1 MVRVIGYRRFG
12 GVQVFEEEEC
22 TLPQPGKGQVV
33 VHMRAA
39 GINPVDYKLFGGIT
53 KPLEVVRT
61 IAHPSRWFAK
71 GQQRKLRGVG
81 QDFAGVVSAVG
92 PEVNNVV
99 VGDEVLGLLRAAPWQ
114 VRERG

>member
-12 GVQVFEEEEC
+12 GVQVLEEEEC

-53 KPLEVVRT
+53 KPWKLSALSRT
-61 IAHPSRWFAK
+61 PHVGS
-71 GQQRKLRGVG
+71 LRDSNESYGVWG
-81 QDFAGVVSAVG
+81 RIL
-92 PEVNNVV
+92 P
-99 VGDEVLGLLRAAPWQ
+99 GL
-114 VRERG
+114 

>member
-1 MVRVIGYRRFG
+1 MTRVIGYRRFG
-12 GVQVFEEEEC
+12 GVQVLEEEEC

-71 GQQRKLRGVG
+71 GQHESYGVWG
-81 QDFAGVVSAVG
+81 RIL
-92 PEVNNVV
+92 P
-99 VGDEVLGLLRAAPWQ
+99 GL
-114 VRERG
+114 